1 MDNTL
6 KLGSYTY
13 QIISQEV
20 IKKEES
26 EGILYSISVTAYCPN
41 SICELEEVS
50 FSCIFK
56 IKNYNTVTEPLDS
69 TIFAVEFMK
78 ANSSSIEVYDDG
90 SIHWHGT
97 VDINW
102 NDEFGKDVEF
112 DLSLNNV

>member
-13 QIISQEV
+13 QITNQEI

-26 EGILYSISVTAYCPN
+26 NGILYSIEVTAYCPN

-56 IKNYNTVTEPLDS
+56 IKNYNIVTEPLDS

-90 SIHWHGT
+90 SIYWHGT